1 MSKTDNFYLKQDEP
15 NKSCFLALRDILLD
29 FDHNISETV
38 KYGMPCFMY
47 QNKAFCYLWKDKKT
61 EEPYVLIVDGNKIEH
76 PQLESGSRARMKIIR
91 INPNRDIDL
100 ELVQEILGLAVA
112 FKKV

>member
-1 MSKTDNFYLKQDEP
+1 MSKTDNFYLKQNEP

-29 FDHNISETV
+29 FDPNISETV

-61 EEPYVLIVDGNKIEH
+61 EEPYVLFVEGNRIEH
-76 PQLESGSRARMKIIR
+76 PALEQGTRKRMKTFSV
-91 INPNRDIDL
+91 NPNEDIDL
-100 ELVQEILGLAVA
+100 ETLNEVLELALELYRD
-112 FKKV
+112 

>member
-29 FDHNISETV
+29 FDPNISETV

-61 EEPYVLIVDGNKIEH
+61 EEPYVLIVDGNQIEH
-76 PQLESGSRARMKIIR
+76 PSLESGSRARMKILR
-91 INPNRDIDL
+91 INPNHDIDL
-100 ELVQEILGLAVA
+100 ELVQEILDLAVA